1 MKSLNQN
8 DRVYSEVHGAWVR
21 FVRWEGEF
29 AAVADSDT
37 GRELPDLVHRTQ
49 LR

>member
-1 MKSLNQN
+1 MRQPSWY
-8 DRVYSEVHGAWVR
+8 DRVFSVVHGKWVR
-21 FVRWEGEF
+21 FLRWEGDL
-29 AAVADSDT
+29 AVVADSDT